1 MDLLG
6 LFRLIVLKFWKRM
19 IEEMIEEMIKEII
32 NKEISFKIPE
42 FIFWLMSLFACLFV
56 IIMACSIGFFW
67 FLAFLSCIV

>member
-6 LFRLIVLKFWKRM
+6 LFHLIVLKFWKRM
-19 IEEMIEEMIKEII
+19 IKEMI

-56 IIMACSIGFFW
+56 IIMACGIGFFW

>member
-1 MDLLG
+1 
-6 LFRLIVLKFWKRM
+6 M
-19 IEEMIEEMIKEII
+19 IKEMIEEII

-67 FLAFLSCIV
+67 FLAFLSCII

>member
-1 MDLLG
+1 
-6 LFRLIVLKFWKRM
+6 
-19 IEEMIEEMIKEII
+19 MIKEMI

-42 FIFWLMSLFACLFV
+42 FIFWLMSLFASLFV

>member
-6 LFRLIVLKFWKRM
+6 LYHLIVLKFWKRM
-19 IEEMIEEMIKEII
+19 IKEMI

-56 IIMACSIGFFW
+56 IIMACSIDFFW
-67 FLAFLSCIV
+67 FLVFLSCIV

>member
-1 MDLLG
+1 
-6 LFRLIVLKFWKRM
+6 
-19 IEEMIEEMIKEII
+19 MIKEMI

-56 IIMACSIGFFW
+56 IIMACGIGFFW

>member
-6 LFRLIVLKFWKRM
+6 LFHLIVLKFWKRM
-19 IEEMIEEMIKEII
+19 IKEMIEEII

-67 FLAFLSCIV
+67 FLALLSCIV